1 MNDRDAPIVV
11 APGKVTL
18 DDLAQVLEGRA
29 VVLDASFW
37 PRIEA
42 SSNIVAKAARAD
54 VPAYGINTG
63 FGKLASARIAADQ
76 TMLLQ
81 RNLIVSHCCGV
92 GPPTP
97 EPIVRLMMAL
107 KIISL
112 GRGASGVRR
121 EVIEQLQ
128 AMLARGVCPLVPQQ
142 GSVGASGDL
151 APLAHM
157 TAVMIGEGQAL
168 VDGQTVPG
176 REALAAA
183 GLAPLTLGPKEGLAL
198 INGTQFSTAY
208 AVSGLLRA
216 HRLSCAALVTGALS
230 VDAAMASTAPFRP
243 EIQELRGHAGQIQT
257 GAALTALLEGSD
269 IRQSH
274 LEGDERVQDP
284 YCLRCQP
291 QVAGAGLD
299 LLAQAARTLTIE
311 ANAVTDNPLVL
322 VDSEEIVSGGN
333 FHAEPVAFAA
343 DQIALVLSEIG
354 AISERRIATLVDPAL
369 NFGLPPFLTPD
380 PGLNSG
386 FMIAEVTAAAL
397 YAENKQRAAPCSIDS
412 TPTSANQEDHVS
424 MAAHAARR
432 LSDMADNLAAI
443 LGIELLVAAQGI
455 DLRLPHLTSPAL
467 AAVIAAL
474 RAQVPALGSDRY
486 MADDLAKAKALV
498 EEGQLPAAAISVL
511 ARNPFPTLAWRCLP
525 EGSPDESTTGQRPFD
540 PSPPRL

>member
-1 MNDRDAPIVV
+1 MNNRDAPIVV

-18 DDLAQVLEGRA
+18 DDLAQVLAGWA

-42 SSNIVAKAARAD
+42 SSKIVAKAAHAD

-76 TMLLQ
+76 TTLLQ

-128 AMLARGVCPLVPQQ
+128 AMIARAVCPLVPQQ

-157 TAVMIGEGQAL
+157 TAVMIGEGQAIL
-168 VDGQTVPG
+168 DGTAVAG
-176 REALAAA
+176 REALRAA

-216 HRLSCAALVTGALS
+216 HRLACAALVTGALS

-243 EIQELRGHAGQIQT
+243 EIQELRGHAGQIAA

-269 IRQSH
+269 IRHSH

-291 QVAGAGLD
+291 QVAGAALD

-322 VDSEEIVSGGN
+322 VESGEIVSGGN

-424 MAAHAARR
+424 MSAHAARR

-498 EEGQLPAAAISVL
+498 EEGQLPAAAVAVL
-511 ARNPFPTLAWRCLP
+511 AQNPFPSLA
-525 EGSPDESTTGQRPFD
+525 
-540 PSPPRL
+540 

>member
-1 MNDRDAPIVV
+1 VSDRATSIFVS
-11 APGKVTL
+11 PGRVSL
-18 DDLAQVLEGRA
+18 DDLAQVLAGAA
-29 VVLDASFW
+29 VVLDPSFW
-37 PRIEA
+37 PRVEA
-42 SSNIVAKAARAD
+42 ASAVVAEAAGAEA
-54 VPAYGINTG
+54 PAYGINTG
-63 FGKLASARIAADQ
+63 FGKLASKRIPPGQ
-76 TMLLQ
+76 TALLQ

-107 KIISL
+107 KVVSL

-121 EVIEQLQ
+121 EIIEQLQ
-128 AMLARGVCPLVPQQ
+128 AMLAKGIYPLVPRQ

-168 VDGQTVPG
+168 VDGKVVPG
-176 REALAAA
+176 LEALAAA
-183 GLAPLTLGPKEGLAL
+183 ELAPVTLGPKEGLAL

-208 AVSGLLRA
+208 AISGLLRA
-216 HRLSCAALVTGALS
+216 HGLLCATLVTGALS
-230 VDAAMASTAPFRP
+230 VDAAMASTAPFRS
-243 EIQELRGHAGQIQT
+243 EIQQLRGHAGQIAA
-257 GAALTALLEGSD
+257 GATLTALLEGSD
-269 IRQSH
+269 IRNSH

-291 QVAGAGLD
+291 QVAGAALD
-299 LLAQAARTLTIE
+299 LLMQAARTLTIE

-322 VDSEEIVSGGN
+322 VETGEIISGGN

-343 DQIALVLSEIG
+343 DQIALALSEIG

-369 NFGLPPFLTPD
+369 NFGLPPFLTPE
-380 PGLNSG
+380 PGVNPG

-397 YAENKQRAAPCSIDS
+397 YAENKQRAAACSIDS

-432 LSDMADNLAAI
+432 LSDMADNLATI

-455 DLRLPHLTSPAL
+455 GLRSPHTTSPAL
-467 AAVIAAL
+467 AAVIAVL
-474 RAQVPALGSDRY
+474 REQVPALGADRY
-486 MADDLAKAKALV
+486 MADDLAKATALI
-498 EEGQLPAAAISVL
+498 EAGALPAATISVL
-511 ARNPFPTLAWRCLP
+511 RNNPFPIFAEKGPL
-525 EGSPDESTTGQRPFD
+525 S
-540 PSPPRL
+540 

>member
-1 MNDRDAPIVV
+1 MSDRDAPVV
-11 APGKVTL
+11 VTPGTVGLDVLARVIAGAP
-18 DDLAQVLEGRA
+18 
-29 VVLDASFW
+29 VVLDPSCW
-37 PRIEA
+37 PRVEA
-42 SSNIVAKAARAD
+42 AAQIVAKAAQID
-54 VPAYGINTG
+54 VPVYGINTG
-63 FGKLASARIAADQ
+63 FGKLASTRIAPDQ
-76 TMLLQ
+76 TALLQ
-81 RNLIVSHCCGV
+81 RNLILSHCCGV
-92 GPPTP
+92 GSNTP

-107 KIISL
+107 KVISL

-128 AMLARGVCPLVPQQ
+128 GMLARGVYPLVPQQ

-157 TAVMIGEGQAL
+157 TAVMIGEGQAIL
-168 VDGQTVPG
+168 DGRLVPG

-208 AVSGLLRA
+208 AISGLLRA
-216 HRLSCAALVTGALS
+216 HRLACAALVTGALS
-230 VDAAMASTAPFRP
+230 VDAAMASTVPFRP
-243 EIQELRGHAGQIQT
+243 EIQSLRGYDGQIAAA
-257 GAALTALLEGSD
+257 AALTALLDGSD

-291 QVAGAGLD
+291 QVAGAVLD
-299 LLAQAARTLTIE
+299 LLAQAARGLTVE

-322 VDSEEIVSGGN
+322 VETGEIVSGGN

-343 DQIALVLSEIG
+343 DQIALALSEIG
-354 AISERRIATLVDPAL
+354 ATSERRIATLVDPAL
-369 NFGLPPFLTPD
+369 NFGLPPFLTPE
-380 PGLNSG
+380 PGINSG

-397 YAENKQRAAPCSIDS
+397 YAENKQRAMPCSIDS

-455 DLRLPHLTSPAL
+455 TLRAPHATSAPL

-474 RAQVPALGSDRY
+474 RAHVPALAADRY
-486 MADDLAKAKALV
+486 MADDLARAASLV
-498 EEGQLPAAAISVL
+498 EADALPAAAIAVL
-511 ARNPFPTLAWRCLP
+511 SSDPFPKLA
-525 EGSPDESTTGQRPFD
+525 
-540 PSPPRL
+540 

>member
-1 MNDRDAPIVV
+1 MTEVHAPIVV
-11 APGKVTL
+11 APETVGL
-18 DDLAQVLEGRA
+18 DDFARVLAGASVI
-29 VVLDASFW
+29 LDPSFW
-37 PRIEA
+37 PRVEA
-42 SSNIVAKAARAD
+42 AAAIVAKAAQAAT
-54 VPAYGINTG
+54 PIYGINTG
-63 FGKLASARIAADQ
+63 FGKLASKRIPPDQ
-76 TMLLQ
+76 TALLQ

-92 GPPTP
+92 GPATQ

-128 AMLARGVCPLVPQQ
+128 AMLARRVYPLVPQQ

-157 TAVMIGEGQAL
+157 TAVMIGEGQAI
-168 VDGQTVPG
+168 VDGKTVPG
-176 REALAAA
+176 GEALAAA

-208 AVSGLLRA
+208 AIAGALRA
-216 HRLSCAALVTGALS
+216 YRLARAALVTGALS

-243 EIQELRGHAGQIQT
+243 EIQQLRGHAGQIAAA
-257 GAALTALLEGSD
+257 AALTALLDGSD
-269 IRQSH
+269 IRLSH

-291 QVAGAGLD
+291 QVAGAALD
-299 LLAQAARTLTIE
+299 LITQAARTLIVE

-322 VDSEEIVSGGN
+322 VETGEIVSGGN

-343 DQIALVLSEIG
+343 DAIALALSEIG

-369 NFGLPPFLTPD
+369 NFGLPPFLTSD

-397 YAENKQRAAPCSIDS
+397 YAENKQRALPCSIDS

-432 LSDMADNLAAI
+432 LSDMADNLASI

-455 DLRLPHLTSPAL
+455 TLRAPHATSKPL
-467 AAVIAAL
+467 VSVIATL
-474 RAQVPALGSDRY
+474 REQVPALGADRY
-486 MADDLAKAKALV
+486 MAGDLASAAALI
-498 EEGQLPAAAISVL
+498 EADALPAAALSML
-511 ARNPFPTLAWRCLP
+511 ANDPFP
-525 EGSPDESTTGQRPFD
+525 
-540 PSPPRL
+540 RLG